1 MNEIL
6 RVKGLI
12 PPLQHDHFT
21 KIMLT
26 TQLSVSLMVLNTC
39 KST

>member
-6 RVKGLI
+6 RMKGLI

-21 KIMLT
+21 KNNANYT
-26 TQLSVSLMVLNTC
+26 TVCITNGFEYL
-39 KST
+39 